1 MKVWQGVSVLL
12 LSSLLQSVYAES
24 ATWPSYDHHQQNNAE
39 HSVVLSPA
47 TAAML
52 DGAKAAVQAQ
62 SVVLEAEEVA
72 ARQAKEND
80 EKDEKA
86 KASGGVFKRL
96 FGRRNASTTPTG
108 TDGAADLA
116 SAVVERDPIQRK
128 LFFFG
133 FITT

>member
-24 ATWPSYDHHQQNNAE
+24 ATWPSYDHHQQNSAE
-39 HSVVLSPA
+39 HPVVLSPA

-72 ARQAKEND
+72 ARQAKEN
-80 EKDEKA
+80 EENEKA